1 MSRLILAIVLAVA
14 AAADAS
20 AARTVEYIEG
30 AYEVSLSTLVL
41 PLSTSGRLS
50 VRPTCGGCAPIT
62 LNVNA
67 STEYTF
73 GAGRS
78 ISLAELRTA
87 VTQQRQKPGGAATGV
102 VFYNLA
108 TKRVTRVVLNPT
120 N

>member
-1 MSRLILAIVLAVA
+1 MSRLILAVVLAVA
-14 AAADAS
+14 AATGAS
-20 AARTVEYIEG
+20 AARTIDYVEG

-41 PLSTSGRLS
+41 PLSTSGKLS
-50 VRPTCGGCAPIT
+50 VRPACDGCTPIT

-67 STEYTF
+67 STEYAF
-73 GAGRS
+73 GTRKGLP
-78 ISLAELRTA
+78 LADFRTA

-102 VFYNLA
+102 VFYDLA